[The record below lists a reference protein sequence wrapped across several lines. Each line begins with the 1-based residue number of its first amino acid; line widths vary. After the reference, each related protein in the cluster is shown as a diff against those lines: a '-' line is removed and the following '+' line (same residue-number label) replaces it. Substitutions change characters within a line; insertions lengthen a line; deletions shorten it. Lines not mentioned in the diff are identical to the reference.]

1 MLSKKLPLALAVGVA
16 LSGASVLTQAA
27 ENKST
32 PEFYGMLYVAV
43 DNLPGDE
50 WRLSSKNSR
59 VGVKQS
65 IPLQNGLEAIW
76 KVEVGVKADDG
87 EFEPKDKNGN
97 KVAQHFIQR
106 DIYLGLKGDFGQV
119 IGGRFSTPL
128 RRTEGKIDPFNHLHG
143 DIAAVLGGQ
152 VRVSNIVEYSSPKI
166 ANTQLTA
173 AFIPGEGAD
182 LDGDGKDDTDLANSY
197 SLSAVYDND
206 GLYAALGVDI
216 NGVSKTTADGLNR
229 SDRVQLATKYQ
240 FGAAS
245 VGAIVQHAKDSDN
258 SKLKENAFIINS
270 TYKIDDFLLKA
281 QYGLNKGSDTK
292 NELSVAA
299 IGVDYIL
306 DKGSFITLDYAEQ
319 VKDPNPQLNKK
330 TTEKVITLG
339 FSQKF

>member
-1 MLSKKLPLALAVGVA
+1 MLNKKLPLALAVGVA
-16 LSGASVLTQAA
+16 LSGASVLAQAD

-32 PEFYGMLYVAV
+32 PEFYGMLYVSI
-43 DNLPGDE
+43 DNLPGDQ
-50 WRLSSKNSR
+50 WRLSSNNSR
-59 VGVKQS
+59 VGVKQA

-87 EFEPKDKNGN
+87 DFDKDK
-97 KVAQHFIQR
+97 KEHFIQR

-119 IGGRFSTPL
+119 VGGRFNTPL

-143 DIAAVLGGQ
+143 DIDAVLGGQ

-173 AFIPGEGAD
+173 AFIPGEGED
-182 LDGDGKDDTDLANSY
+182 LDGDGKPDTDLANSY

-270 TYKIDDFLLKA
+270 TYRIDDFLLKA
-281 QYGLNKGSDTK
+281 QYGLNKGKKTK
-292 NELSVAA
+292 DELSVAA

-319 VKDPNPQLNKK
+319 VDDPKNGKK
-330 TTEKVITLG
+330 ETEKVVTLG

>member
-1 MLSKKLPLALAVGVA
+1 MLNKKLPLALAVSVA
-16 LSGASVLTQAA
+16 LSGASVLAQAD

-76 KVEVGVKADDG
+76 KVEVGVKVDDG
-87 EFEPKDKNGN
+87 DFDKDK
-97 KVAQHFIQR
+97 KEHFTQR
-106 DIYLGLKGDFGQV
+106 DIYLGLQGDFGQV
-119 IGGRFSTPL
+119 IAGRFNTPL

-143 DIAAVLGGQ
+143 DIVAVLGGQ
-152 VRVSNIVEYSSPKI
+152 ARVSNIVEYSSPKI

-258 SKLKENAFIINS
+258 SKLKENAFIVNS
-270 TYKIDDFLLKA
+270 TYKINDFLLKA
-281 QYGLNKGSDTK
+281 QYGLNKGSDSK
-292 NELSVAA
+292 KELSLAA

-306 DKGSFITLDYAEQ
+306 DKGSFVTLDYAERAD
-319 VKDPNPQLNKK
+319 DPRNAL
-330 TTEKVITLG
+330 TTKEKVLTLG
-339 FSQKF
+339 YSQKF